1 VTVSP
6 SPARILP
13 AERQRASAPAL
24 AAGARLAASTL
35 LGTLGVRPFRGRVLE
50 NKATLNDTLPVHSK
64 WWRDHAAADG
74 ELLYVAV
81 GDSAAQGI
89 GASRPDR
96 SYVGV
101 LADDL
106 RAATGRSVRVVNLSV
121 SGATTGL
128 AVRDQLPRFRR
139 LEPDVVT
146 VAIGANDIAEWDP
159 EIFDRN
165 IRTIFAALPPHAIV
179 AELPCFHLRH
189 NERKVAEANRM
200 LRTAAREHGFVVAPL
215 HEVTRRQGLRGILTQ
230 FARDMFHPNDH
241 GYAVWAEAFRPSV
254 MARAAELPPAEFVQ
268 GGAGAAAVGGRR

>member
-1 VTVSP
+1 MSRRRSSDRYRPLPAELREPLASESGHCRTEHRLRAETPRLPGIAGITGRFLWRYRWDLNPRCAFTHTTFRELHLRPLGHGTEDDLRRRRCRRQNERMPRGDAPGHPLTHVACTAAPPACPQRARSLLEAHASRFGFVTVSP

-106 RAATGRSVRVVNLSV
+106 RAATGRSVRVVNLS
-121 SGATTGL
+121 
-128 AVRDQLPRFRR
+128 
-139 LEPDVVT
+139 
-146 VAIGANDIAEWDP
+146 
-159 EIFDRN
+159 
-165 IRTIFAALPPHAIV
+165 
-179 AELPCFHLRH
+179 
-189 NERKVAEANRM
+189 
-200 LRTAAREHGFVVAPL
+200 
-215 HEVTRRQGLRGILTQ
+215 
-230 FARDMFHPNDH
+230 
-241 GYAVWAEAFRPSV
+241 
-254 MARAAELPPAEFVQ
+254 
-268 GGAGAAAVGGRR
+268 